1 MKHGTVR
8 QERERDEHLVWRAG
22 SASIRMSRDVASS
35 FRDELR
41 APPPTIERRPPVTRV
56 PRAAWVA
63 WIAVCVIWGTTY
75 LGIRVSLETVPPALM
90 SGIRWTI
97 AGVLVAAVLLAR
109 GEALPGPRAWPG
121 LALLS
126 VLMIGVGNG
135 LVVWAEQYVP
145 SGLTAVVLAT
155 SPFWMVAVEA
165 TLRGG
170 ESLTGGTLG
179 GLLVGFGGIL
189 LLVWPDLHAGGAGS
203 ARFGMGLIALQLAC
217 AGWALGSAWSKRHGT
232 DDNVFGATAVQMLF
246 GGVLM
251 LALGTALGEW
261 RTLSFSTRTT
271 VALVYLTGVG
281 SIGGY
286 VAYIYTLRHLPV
298 STVSLYAY
306 INPVIAVILGALVLG
321 EPFGFRIVLASTL
334 VLAGL
339 AMVRVSSAR
348 RERAAAVGPAV
359 PVRSAPD

>member
-1 MKHGTVR
+1 
-8 QERERDEHLVWRAG
+8 
-22 SASIRMSRDVASS
+22 
-35 FRDELR
+35 
-41 APPPTIERRPPVTRV
+41 VTRV

-75 LGIRVSLETVPPALM
+75 LGIRISLETIPPALM

-97 AGVLVAAVLLAR
+97 AGLLVAAVLLAR
-109 GEALPGPRAWPG
+109 GQALPGARAWPG
-121 LALLS
+121 LALLA
-126 VLMIGVGNG
+126 LLLIGIGNG
-135 LVVWAEQYVP
+135 FVVWAEQFVP

-170 ESLTGGTLG
+170 ERLTAGTGG
-179 GLLVGFGGIL
+179 GLLVGFGGVL
-189 LLVWPDLHAGGAGS
+189 LLVWPDLHAGGADA
-203 ARFGMGLIALQLAC
+203 ARFGMGLIALQFAC

-232 DDNVFGATAVQMLF
+232 ADNVFGATAVQMLF
-246 GGVLM
+246 GGLLM

-261 RTLSFSTRTT
+261 RMLSFSTRTT
-271 VALVYLTGVG
+271 VALLYLTGVG
-281 SIGGY
+281 SIGGF
-286 VAYIYTLRHLPV
+286 VAYIYALRHLPV

-306 INPVIAVILGALVLG
+306 INPVIAVVLGALVLG
-321 EPFGFRIVLASTL
+321 EPFGVRIVLASAL

-348 RERAAAVGPAV
+348 RERTAARLEPVPAA
-359 PVRSAPD
+359 PAPDSKA